1 MTPLPDRVV
10 LHPWKRCKEFLNLPL
25 WVSGYWGPPL
35 VPYHLGQ
42 YPIQRL
48 PVRILGALKKAT
60 WLRSDRQVTPFTSMR
75 LSGSPPCLLDL
86 ESRGACTR
94 GANLFRLQCD
104 FNPRMAEGTFR
115 SVSSLPLF
123 DSSVGSA
130 DRLVQAL
137 EHCVMPVGLC
147 TQSLYVKRTCQ
158 PNRGTLSIAIFI
170 DDPRLKNGN
179 EMRLVAQRT
188 RMRTMAHQPTR
199 PGMHLAAM
207 RMSLLR
213 KSFGWRTSMGAVV
226 ANATSPCSYPPTFYV
241 RLISDKHIHF
251 AQFPR

>member
-1 MTPLPDRVV
+1 MILLPDRVA
-10 LHPWKRCKEFLNLPL
+10 LHPWKRCKEFLNPPL

-35 VPYHLGQ
+35 VPNHLGR

-48 PVRILGALKKAT
+48 PVRILGTLKKAM

-104 FNPRMAEGTFR
+104 FNPRMAEGSFR
-115 SVSSLPLF
+115 SVSSPAPF

-130 DRLVQAL
+130 DRLVQAP

-147 TQSLYVKRTCQ
+147 MQSLYVKKTCQ
-158 PNRGTLSIAIFI
+158 ANCGTLSIAIFI

-179 EMRLVAQRT
+179 EMRHVAQRT
-188 RMRTMAHQPTR
+188 RRMRTTAPRPTR

-207 RMSLLR
+207 RMSQLR
-213 KSFGWRTSMGAVV
+213 KSFGWRMSMAAVV
-226 ANATSPCSYPPTFYV
+226 ANATLLLPTFYV
-241 RLISDKHIHF
+241 RLIFDKHIHF